1 MTEGWLP
8 PYAYVPGQTERHPE
22 DLFDEIKA
30 GVIDGLAGREMFE
43 TEAWIGGLRCF
54 EQGYFWEAHE
64 LWEAVWMACPP
75 NSGERVLVQ
84 AGIQLANAG
93 LKARM
98 GRDAAKIR
106 LMQQAD
112 ELFAEAGLRKVVHPE
127 MLDWVRMHRQIY
139 AL

>member
-1 MTEGWLP
+1 
-8 PYAYVPGQTERHPE
+8 
-22 DLFDEIKA
+22 
-30 GVIDGLAGREMFE
+30 
-43 TEAWIGGLRCF
+43 
-54 EQGYFWEAHE
+54 
-64 LWEAVWMACPP
+64 MACPP